1 MSKGLKIQADGAL
14 LTVLMDHGEGN
25 QFTREM
31 CEELSSLLAEPP
43 AGARV
48 LLLRSAGPTFC
59 TGRDG
64 SAKGASQVRA
74 MARALAEVN
83 VGIVFSDLTVVSEV
97 GGATAGFGVGLAGLS
112 DVTIASSGAT
122 FRFPE
127 VAASL
132 APALVLA
139 WLPHVVGRR
148 MAYWLASTGCTF
160 DAAEAMRM
168 GIINEVV
175 EPEALSRRVDEVVET
190 LLAAPAP
197 VIQAIKRDLLSNSW
211 LQMREDSFAAADRL
225 ALRALTR
232 ADQDQARV

>member
-1 MSKGLKIQADGAL
+1 MSAGLKIAVDGPL
-14 LTVLMDHGEGN
+14 VTVRMDNGEGN
-25 QFTREM
+25 HFSREM
-31 CEELSSLLAEPP
+31 CEELSSLLNEPP
-43 AGARV
+43 TGARM
-48 LLLRSAGPTFC
+48 LLLRSSGPTFC

-64 SAKGASQVRA
+64 SARTASEVRA

-83 VGIVFSDLTVVSEV
+83 VAIVFSELTVVSEV
-97 GGATAGFGVGLAGLS
+97 GGAAAGFGVGLAGLS
-112 DVTIASSGAT
+112 DVTIASTGAT

-160 DAAEAMRM
+160 DAAEAMRL

-175 EPEALSRRVDEVVET
+175 EPAGLSARVDQVVED

-197 VIQAIKRDLLSNSW
+197 VIAAIKRDLLSNSW

-232 ADQDQARV
+232 ADQDHAHA

>member
-1 MSKGLKIQADGAL
+1 MSEGLKIEANGPL
-14 LTVLMDHGEGN
+14 VTVGIERGEGN
-25 QFTREM
+25 EFTRAM
-31 CEELSSLLAEPP
+31 CEELSGLLMEPP
-43 AGARV
+43 ADARV
-48 LLLRSAGPTFC
+48 LLLRSAGATFC

-64 SAKGASQVRA
+64 SARGASEIRA

-83 VGIVFSDLTVVSEV
+83 VGIVFSELTVVAEV
-97 GGATAGFGVGLAGLS
+97 GGPAAGFGVGLAGLA
-112 DVTIASSGAT
+112 DVTIASSAAS

-127 VAASL
+127 VAAAL

-168 GIINEVV
+168 GIVNEVA
-175 EPEALSRRVDEVVET
+175 EPESLAKRVDEVVAG
-190 LLAAPAP
+190 LLAAPAS
-197 VIQAIKRDLLSNSW
+197 VISAIKRDLLSNSW

-232 ADQDQARV
+232 ADQDHARA

>member
-1 MSKGLKIQADGAL
+1 
-14 LTVLMDHGEGN
+14 
-25 QFTREM
+25 
-31 CEELSSLLAEPP
+31 
-43 AGARV
+43 
-48 LLLRSAGPTFC
+48 
-59 TGRDG
+59 
-64 SAKGASQVRA
+64 
-74 MARALAEVN
+74 
-83 VGIVFSDLTVVSEV
+83 
-97 GGATAGFGVGLAGLS
+97 
-112 DVTIASSGAT
+112 
-122 FRFPE
+122 
-127 VAASL
+127 
-132 APALVLA
+132 
-139 WLPHVVGRR
+139 
-148 MAYWLASTGCTF
+148 F